1 MTPST
6 SRSPRDAVKNAVWGD
21 EGFSGSGL
29 RVYRVP
35 FLDLADI
42 PSFRGM

>member
-1 MTPST
+1 M
-6 SRSPRDAVKNAVWGD
+6 
-21 EGFSGSGL
+21 GFTVCGSGL